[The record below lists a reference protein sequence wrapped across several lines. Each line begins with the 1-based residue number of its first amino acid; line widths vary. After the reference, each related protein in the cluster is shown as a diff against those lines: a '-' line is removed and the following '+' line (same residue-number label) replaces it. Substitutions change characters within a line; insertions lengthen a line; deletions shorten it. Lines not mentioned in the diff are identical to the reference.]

1 MWWQP
6 WHFCWGPARGGG
18 RCDAD
23 RIVGELGAPRILITG
38 GNHGNELEG
47 PIVARHIIERL
58 GGWSCDRP

>member
-1 MWWQP
+1 MVAAVA
-6 WHFCWGPARGGG
+6 FLLGPARGGG

-23 RIVGELGAPRILITG
+23 RIVGELGASRILITG

>member
-1 MWWQP
+1 M
-6 WHFCWGPARGGG
+6 
-18 RCDAD
+18 
-23 RIVGELGAPRILITG
+23 TG